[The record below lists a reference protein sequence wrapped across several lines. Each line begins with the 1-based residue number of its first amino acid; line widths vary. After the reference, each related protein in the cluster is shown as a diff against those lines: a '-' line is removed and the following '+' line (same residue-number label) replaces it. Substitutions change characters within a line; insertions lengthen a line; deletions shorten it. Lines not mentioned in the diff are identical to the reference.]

1 MSNLNLKGLTVRQL
15 QFYAAVCLK
24 TYCIDRGISHSSIDA
39 LICHQVSLA
48 TAKSLPDWEQSGS
61 RLELGGGDPVP
72 DEIMAPIPADDRRL
86 FYELVDC
93 SVEVGI
99 VDMYGAST
107 DQPSRFAARCIAIL
121 DELGIDRPAIGPIRR
136 LAAGHKTDS
145 WGPASTPNDVAG
157 VIREYGFEL
166 R

>member
-1 MSNLNLKGLTVRQL
+1 MSSLKLKSLTVRQL

-24 TYCIDRGISHSSIDA
+24 KYCIDRGISHSSIDA
-39 LICHQVSLA
+39 LICHQICLT

-61 RLELGGGDPVP
+61 RLELGGGDPIP
-72 DEIMAPIPADDRRL
+72 DHIMDVVPADDRRL

-99 VDMYGAST
+99 VDMYGTST
-107 DQPSRFAARCIAIL
+107 DQPARFATRCIAIL
-121 DELGIDRPAIGPIRR
+121 EELGIDRPAIEPIRR
-136 LAAGHKTDS
+136 LSTGYKADS
-145 WGPASTPNDVAG
+145 WGPASTPNDVDS
-157 VIREYGFEL
+157 VIREYGL